1 MAVTVEVLPTSF
13 DGRAAS
19 DDEGGR
25 SAAQAATSPVART
38 DHLACADVAGGGTGK
53 EAKPR
58 VLSECEKMPKE
69 TEDLPGGVE
78 KLPEDHYDFAEA
90 VHARVDLVRAW
101 VRLVRS
107 ADEKVSQRAL
117 EKLDEMKYAG
127 DSDGD
132 EPRQMEILVPPRIR
146 PLATN

>member
-1 MAVTVEVLPTSF
+1 MNRFTPAHAVLE
-13 DGRAAS
+13 
-19 DDEGGR
+19 
-25 SAAQAATSPVART
+25 
-38 DHLACADVAGGGTGK
+38 

-58 VLSECEKMPKE
+58 VPSEREKMPKE

-132 EPRQMEILVPPRIR
+132 EARQMEILVPPRMR